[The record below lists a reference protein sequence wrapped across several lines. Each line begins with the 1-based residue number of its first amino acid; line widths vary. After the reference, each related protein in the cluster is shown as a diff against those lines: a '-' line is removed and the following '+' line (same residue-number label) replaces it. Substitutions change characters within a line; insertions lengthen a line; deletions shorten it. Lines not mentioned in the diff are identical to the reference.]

1 MESVSQQSDL
11 VFHAWPGGC
20 AFFYWEESIMDEK
33 TYFEI
38 FNKITDMIEALKQLQ
53 IQMEESY
60 ISDTQ

>member
-1 MESVSQQSDL
+1 
-11 VFHAWPGGC
+11 
-20 AFFYWEESIMDEK
+20 MDEK